1 MRKLKFSTGG
11 SRSRRSFNR
20 DEVILSLNQEIIS
33 LKKRIENIESK
44 GSSVSSEE
52 GEEPFEMEKE
62 LEMEA

>member
-1 MRKLKFSTGG
+1 MKRLKFSTGTFY
-11 SRSRRSFNR
+11 SRRDFNR
-20 DEVILSLNQEIIS
+20 DETILSLNQQIID

-44 GSSVSSEE
+44 TSSDSSE